1 MNETDEPPD
10 PATEAAPEAVAPEAA
25 APEIS
30 AEHVRLAEA
39 LLFAAAEPVTEK
51 ALAALLPEGMPAAGV
66 IAALSEGL
74 AGRGVEVVPA
84 AGGWLMRTAPDLAPL
99 LRRRFEVPRRLS
111 RAAVEA
117 LAIVAYH
124 QPVTRAEIEDIRG
137 VALAQGTLDTL
148 VEAGFVEPKGRRET
162 PGRPA
167 IWGTTAQ
174 FLAHFGLAAIKDL
187 PKLDELKAAGL
198 LEPLP
203 PSSTPAASPGAEPAP
218 PGGVAEAEEE
228 PPPPLDP
235 EPEAGGESEDRAG

>member
-1 MNETDEPPD
+1 MNETDEPID
-10 PATEAAPEAVAPEAA
+10 PAAEAEVAPGAA
-25 APEIS
+25 EIT

-51 ALAALLPEGMPAAGV
+51 ALAAILPEGLAPAAVVAVLGD
-66 IAALSEGL
+66 GL
-74 AGRGVEVVPA
+74 AGRGVEVVA
-84 AGGWLMRTAPDLAPL
+84 VAGGWMMRTAPDLAPL
-99 LRRRFEVPRRLS
+99 LRKRFEVPRRLS

-167 IWGTTAQ
+167 TWGTTAQ
-174 FLAHFGLAAIKDL
+174 FLAHFGLASIKDL

-203 PSSTPAASPGAEPAP
+203 PSSSSAGSPGAEPSP

-228 PPPPLDP
+228 APPPLDP
-235 EPEAGGESEDRAG
+235 EPEEPQARGEDKPV

>member
-1 MNETDEPPD
+1 MNETDEPVD
-10 PATEAAPEAVAPEAA
+10 PAVEMPTEPAAS
-25 APEIS
+25 EIT
-30 AEHVRLAEA
+30 AEHLRLAEA

-51 ALAALLPEGMPAAGV
+51 ALAALLPDGIAAAGV
-66 IAALSEGL
+66 VAALGESL
-74 AGRGVEVVPA
+74 AGRGVEVVA
-84 AGGWLMRTAPDLAPL
+84 VAGGWMMRTAPDLAPL
-99 LRRRFEVPRRLS
+99 LRKRFEVPRRLS

-167 IWGTTAQ
+167 TWGTTAQ
-174 FLAHFGLAAIKDL
+174 FLAHFGLPSIRDL

-203 PSSTPAASPGAEPAP
+203 PSSSSVSPGAEPSP
-218 PGGVAEAEEE
+218 PGGVADTEDE

-235 EPEAGGESEDRAG
+235 EPEERQAGVEDKPV

>member
-1 MNETDEPPD
+1 MNDASESID
-10 PATEAAPEAVAPEAA
+10 PATEELPLPSPAVR
-25 APEIS
+25 

-51 ALAALLPEGMPAAGV
+51 ALAALLPEGVPATAV
-66 IAALSEGL
+66 IAALTESL
-74 AGRGVEVVPA
+74 AGRGVEVAAV
-84 AGGWLMRTAPDLAPL
+84 AGGWQMRTAPDLAPL
-99 LRRRFEVPRRLS
+99 LRRRFEVPKRLS

-137 VALAQGTLDTL
+137 VALSQGTLDTL
-148 VEAGFVEPKGRRET
+148 LEAGLVEPKGRRET

-167 IWGTTAQ
+167 TWGTTGQ
-174 FLAHFGLAAIKDL
+174 FLAHFGLATLKGL

-203 PSSTPAASPGAEPAP
+203 PTSAAAAMPAAGDEPSP
-218 PGGVAEAEEE
+218 PGGVAEAEEAA
-228 PPPPLDP
+228 PPPLDP
-235 EPEAGGESEDRAG
+235 EGGEAGRAADGERG

>member
-1 MNETDEPPD
+1 MNDTTEHAE
-10 PATEAAPEAVAPEAA
+10 TEAEGPPEPTPAVG
-25 APEIS
+25 
-30 AEHVRLAEA
+30 AEHLRLAEA

-51 ALAALLPEGMPAAGV
+51 ALAALLPEGVAAAEV
-66 IAALSEGL
+66 IAALSDSL
-74 AGRGVEVVPA
+74 AGRGVEVA
-84 AGGWLMRTAPDLAPL
+84 AVGGGWQMRTAADLAPL

-137 VALAQGTLDTL
+137 VALSQGTLDAL

-167 IWGTTAQ
+167 VWGTTAQ
-174 FLAHFGLAAIKDL
+174 FLAHFGLASLKDL

-203 PSSTPAASPGAEPAP
+203 PAAPARAGEEAPPPGA
-218 PGGVAEAEEE
+218 AEAEEE

-235 EPEAGGESEDRAG
+235 EGGDAGGGGRG

>member
-1 MNETDEPPD
+1 MNDATDQTD
-10 PATEAAPEAVAPEAA
+10 PAAGELPLPLPSV
-25 APEIS
+25 S

-51 ALAALLPEGMPAAGV
+51 ALAALLPEGVPARAV
-66 IAALSEGL
+66 IAALSDSL
-74 AGRGVEVVPA
+74 AGRGVEVAEV
-84 AGGWLMRTAPDLAPL
+84 AGGWQMRTAPDLAPL
-99 LRRRFEVPRRLS
+99 LRRRFEVPKRLS

-137 VALAQGTLDTL
+137 VALSQGTLDAL
-148 VEAGFVEPKGRRET
+148 VEAGLVEPKGRRET

-167 IWGTTAQ
+167 TWGTTTQ
-174 FLAHFGLAAIKDL
+174 FLAHFGLANLKDL

-203 PSSTPAASPGAEPAP
+203 PAASAMPPASEEAPP
-218 PGGVAEAEEE
+218 PGGVAEREEAL
-228 PPPPLDP
+228 PPLDP
-235 EPEAGGESEDRAG
+235 EEGAAGEGHRG

>member
-1 MNETDEPPD
+1 MSDTTEHTDLQPEELPLPP
-10 PATEAAPEAVAPEAA
+10 PAV
-25 APEIS
+25 S
-30 AEHVRLAEA
+30 GEHVRLAEA

-51 ALAALLPEGMPAAGV
+51 ALASLLPDGMPASAV
-66 IAALSEGL
+66 VAALSDSL
-74 AGRGVEVVPA
+74 AGRGVEVAEV
-84 AGGWLMRTAPDLAPL
+84 AGGWQMRTAPDLAPL

-117 LAIVAYH
+117 LAIIAYH

-137 VALAQGTLDTL
+137 VALSQGTLDAL

-167 IWGTTAQ
+167 TWGTTAQ
-174 FLAHFGLAAIKDL
+174 FLAHFGLASLKDL

-203 PSSTPAASPGAEPAP
+203 AAAAVARAGEEPAP
-218 PGGVAEAEEE
+218 PGVGEPEEE
-228 PPPPLDP
+228 ATPPLDP
-235 EPEAGGESEDRAG
+235 EAEEPRQGGRG